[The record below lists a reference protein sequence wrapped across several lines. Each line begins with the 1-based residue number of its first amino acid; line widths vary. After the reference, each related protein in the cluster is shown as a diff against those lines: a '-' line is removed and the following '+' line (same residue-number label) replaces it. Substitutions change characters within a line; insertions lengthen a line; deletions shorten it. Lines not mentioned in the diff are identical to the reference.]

1 MKILHVVAGMDPKQG
16 GVCQAIRNIIKGL
29 SQTGEHHNE
38 VVCLDDPVADY
49 LAGESFV
56 IHALGPA
63 SSPWC
68 YANGLFPWLLENLNR
83 FDSVIVHGLWLYPS
97 QATAKALRILKQNG
111 RTPVPALHVMPHGM
125 LDPYFQRDPT
135 RRAKALR
142 NWIYWK
148 VIEHKVFRDAT
159 SVLFTCEEE
168 MHLARQP
175 FKPYRPQKES
185 VVGLGV
191 EEPPAQTNAMQLAF
205 KQACPE
211 LNDAPYLLF
220 LSRIHPKKG
229 VDLLI
234 RAYAQLV
241 KAQLNNPS
249 SSSDH
254 SSSFPHLVIAG
265 PLDSA
270 YAKEMQALAADLF
283 PPSTAHCS
291 LITGHSPC
299 ILFPG
304 MLRGDAKWGAFYGC
318 EAFVLP
324 SHQENFGIAVVEA
337 LACAKPVLIS
347 DKVNIWREIESHH
360 AGLIAQNTEEGTSK
374 LLHQFLTGREWF
386 TDPVSCFQKCFSVHG
401 ATLNLVNALEQTLK
415 G

>member
-38 VVCLDDPVADY
+38 VVCLDDPRADY
-49 LAGESFV
+49 LAGELFE
-56 IHALGPA
+56 IHALGPT

-68 YANGLFPWLLENLNR
+68 YANSLFPWLLENLNR

-97 QATAKALRILKQNG
+97 QAAAKALRTLKQNG
-111 RTPVPALHVMPHGM
+111 RTSVPALHVMPHGM
-125 LDPYFQRDPT
+125 LDPYFQRDPA
-135 RRAKALR
+135 RRVKALR

-148 VIEHKVFRDAT
+148 LIEHKVFRDAT

-168 MHLARQP
+168 MNLARQP
-175 FKPYRPQKES
+175 FKPYKPKRES

-191 EEPPAQTNAMQLAF
+191 EEPPAQTDAMQQAF

-234 RAYAQLV
+234 RAYAQLA
-241 KAQLNNPS
+241 KAQLSSPS
-249 SSSDH
+249 SSTDH
-254 SSSFPHLVIAG
+254 SFPSLVIAG

-270 YAKEMQALAADLF
+270 YAAEMQQLASELL
-283 PPSTAHCS
+283 PSS
-291 LITGHSPC
+291 LKTENCKVAPS

-374 LLHQFLTGREWF
+374 MLHQFLAGRELF
-386 TDPVSCFQKCFSVHG
+386 TDPVSCFQECFSIHG
-401 ATLNLVNALEQTLK
+401 ATLKLGNSLEQTLK